1 MATNVDKG
9 LYQAP
14 MGIEQLAQDEEPIE
28 IEIVDPEEV
37 NIHMGDLDISIVP
50 GVDEDEFGQNQFE
63 PVDRICKKCGTG
75 EYLTKWNTMDCPSCG
90 HFRMKHR
97 RSDILWD

>member
-28 IEIVDPEEV
+28 IEIVDPEAV
-37 NIHMGDLDISIVP
+37 NIHMGDMDISIMP
-50 GVDEDEFGQNQFE
+50 GEDEDEFGQNLAELIDDGDLQSL
-63 PVDRICKKCGTG
+63 PVIWLRTLRMTATAARTG
-75 EYLTKWNTMDCPSCG
+75 
-90 HFRMKHR
+90 R
-97 RSDILWD
+97 RPTPMV